1 MDRFED
7 AKLRIK
13 EGNDLVA
20 LIEQYQP
27 LRPRGR
33 TLVSLCPF
41 HAENSPSF
49 TVFRETQHFRCFG
62 CGKTGDVFTW
72 LMERDGMTFREAME
86 MLAERA
92 GVSLEGVF
100 QKGPGR
106 DQQQKARTAYEAL
119 SAVADFFHRSLLT
132 KEGEPARAYLEE
144 RSLDEA
150 IVPWTLGYHPYSK
163 GSLQAFAR
171 EQKFPLQI
179 LEEAG
184 LLRNGREIYAGRLMF
199 PIVDERGRTVGFGG
213 RLVPGGPGN
222 EPRGDYK
229 PPKYL
234 NSPESPFFSK
244 RRVLYGLRAAK
255 QAGERRLIVMEG
267 YTDVIACHLAGFQ
280 GAVASLGTAFTAE
293 HARTVERYADQ
304 GVVLMFDGDRAGK
317 QACERAHRELINSRL
332 SVRIAMV
339 TDGSEDAKDPAD
351 VVLAR
356 PGEDEE
362 VVGERRGRFAD
373 TLEGAPDAMSVWFR
387 LLRQKYDFRQGAEF
401 EAAARE
407 CARLLE
413 QVEVPVRRRAL
424 LGEMAR
430 HLDVPKQELE
440 QLVRGSNRAT
450 QQEPSEPHYDEE
462 EMVMPDLPDGA
473 APRAKPSP
481 LQLAEATMLACIL
494 RQPDLL
500 VSLDFDENPLQVAEI
515 KQLFDWSAEGLAIG
529 RDAGPDLFR
538 YLFTRSSDRPG
549 LQSMLALAHERAERM
564 DEPAEVLSGIVAGRQ
579 RVASGSQRRSL
590 REQWLQALRAGD
602 KDLAAELQQKM
613 LESKRRQSPRTKLSE
628 AQASSSVPIKRA
640 PPKFGLAAKAE
651 QEAKAA
657 ASGAAP
663 AQVEPAPGDPAPGN
677 PAPAEPARSEPAAAD
692 AVSADNPD
700 SSSSDA
706 VAAPQ
711 AADASQDAEVDAGT
725 AASPSASAGPAPEPS
740 APEQRRAPP
749 EHASEPVQPDYIEH
763 TVLPDLPDRPFD
775 SPANEAEGGA

>member
-13 EGNDLVA
+13 EGSDLVA

-72 LMERDGMTFREAME
+72 LMERDGLSFREAME
-86 MLAERA
+86 TLAERV

-100 QKGPGR
+100 QKGAGR
-106 DQQQKARTAYEAL
+106 DSQQKARTAYEAL
-119 SAVADFFHRSLLT
+119 SLVADFFHRSLLT
-132 KEGEPARAYLEE
+132 PEGSPARKYLES

-150 IVPWTLGYHPYSK
+150 IVPWTLGYHPY
-163 GSLQAFAR
+163 GGGHLQEFAR
-171 EQKFPLQI
+171 EQKLPTEI

-222 EPRGDYK
+222 DSRGDYK

-267 YTDVIACHLAGFQ
+267 YTDVIACHLAGFP
-280 GAVASLGTAFTAE
+280 GAVAALGTAFTAE

-304 GVVLMFDGDRAGK
+304 GVVLMFDGDRAGR

-332 SVRIAMV
+332 AVRIAMV

-356 PGEDEE
+356 TGEDEE
-362 VVGERRGRFAD
+362 LVVERRGRFAD
-373 TLEGAPDAMSVWFR
+373 TVDGAPDAMTVWFR
-387 LLRQKYDFRQGAEF
+387 LLRSRFDFSQSVNI

-407 CARLLE
+407 CAALLG
-413 QVEVPVRRRAL
+413 QVEVPVRRAAL
-424 LGEMAR
+424 TEEMAR
-430 HLDVPKQELE
+430 HLAVPSQALE
-440 QLVRGSNRAT
+440 RLLRDAPKPRRS
-450 QQEPSEPHYDEE
+450 SEPDLNET
-462 EMVMPDLPDGA
+462 VMPDIPTERPTL
-473 APRAKPSP
+473 
-481 LQLAEATMLACIL
+481 LQRTEAEMLACIL
-494 RQPDLL
+494 AKPDLL
-500 VSLDFDENPLQVAEI
+500 VDLDFDQTPLQVPEI

-538 YLFTRSSDRPG
+538 YLFARASERPG
-549 LQSMLALAHERAERM
+549 LQSMMALAHERAERM
-564 DEPAEVLSGIVAGRQ
+564 TEPDQVLSGIVKGRQ
-579 RVASGSQRRSL
+579 RVIGGSQRRGL
-590 REQWLQALRAGD
+590 REKWLQAMKAGD
-602 KDLAAELQQKM
+602 SATAAELQQEM
-613 LESKRRQSPRTKLSE
+613 LNSKRRERPRPGVIGADAEVPT
-628 AQASSSVPIKRA
+628 AQKR
-640 PPKFGLAAKAE
+640 PPPSFGIAAKAQQKQAE
-651 QEAKAA
+651 MDAHSKAA
-657 ASGAAP
+657 ASQQPAAP
-663 AQVEPAPGDPAPGN
+663 KTTQLAPIEPDAPV
-677 PAPAEPARSEPAAAD
+677 AEKTTSH
-692 AVSADNPD
+692 VSAH
-700 SSSSDA
+700 
-706 VAAPQ
+706 
-711 AADASQDAEVDAGT
+711 EL
-725 AASPSASAGPAPEPS
+725 APEPKQPPM
-740 APEQRRAPP
+740 PEQPTMDEQDCLLDPGLPP
-749 EHASEPVQPDYIEH
+749 QSDFAH
-763 TVLPDLPDRPFD
+763 
-775 SPANEAEGGA
+775 EAENGA

>member
-49 TVFRETQHFRCFG
+49 TVFKETQHFHCFG

-72 LMERDGMTFREAME
+72 LMERDGLSFREAME
-86 MLAERA
+86 TLAERA
-92 GVSLEGVF
+92 GVTLEGVF
-100 QKGPGR
+100 SKGPGR
-106 DQQQKARTAYEAL
+106 DQQNKARTAYEAL
-119 SAVADFFHRSLLT
+119 AAVADFLHRSLLT
-132 KEGEPARAYLEE
+132 PEGEAARAYLEE
-144 RSLDEA
+144 RSLDAA
-150 IVPWTLGYHPYSK
+150 IVPWTLGYHPYGG

-171 EQKFPLQI
+171 EHKIPFEI
-179 LEEAG
+179 LEESG
-184 LLRNGREIYAGRLMF
+184 LLKNGREIYAGRLMF

-255 QAGERRLIVMEG
+255 QAGERRLVVMEG

-362 VVGERRGRFAD
+362 IVGERRGRFAD
-373 TLEGAPDAMSVWFR
+373 TVDGAPDAMSVWFR
-387 LLRQKYDFRQGAEF
+387 LLRQRFDFRQAVGVEQ
-401 EAAARE
+401 AARE
-407 CARLLE
+407 CARLLD
-413 QVEVPVRRRAL
+413 QVEVPVRRSAL

-430 HLDVPKQELE
+430 HLDVPKQDLE
-440 QLVRGSNRAT
+440 QLMRDDPRARRANT
-450 QQEPSEPHYDEE
+450 EQNGEPHFDENE
-462 EMVMPDLPDGA
+462 VVLPNLPDAG
-473 APRAKPSP
+473 KPTL
-481 LQLAEATMLACIL
+481 LQRTEAEMLACIL
-494 RQPDLL
+494 KQPDLL
-500 VSLDFDENPLQVAEI
+500 VSLDFDEVPLQVAEI

-529 RDAGPDLFR
+529 RDSGADLFR
-538 YLFTRSSDRPG
+538 YLFTRSSEQAA
-549 LQSMLALAHERAERM
+549 LQSMLALAHDRAERM
-564 DEPAEVLSGIVAGRQ
+564 EQPGEVLSGIVTGRQ
-579 RVASGSQRRSL
+579 RVVGGSQRRTL
-590 REQWLQALRAGD
+590 REKWLQAIKSGD
-602 KDLAAELQQKM
+602 TDSAAELQKM
-613 LESKRRQSPRTKLSE
+613 MLDSKRRERPRSGLIGEDAST
-628 AQASSSVPIKRA
+628 QAEPAKRR
-640 PPKFGLAAKAE
+640 PPSFGLAAKAA
-651 QEAKAA
+651 Q
-657 ASGAAP
+657 AAP
-663 AQVEPAPGDPAPGN
+663 TAN
-677 PAPAEPARSEPAAAD
+677 TEPARAELPVAPEPT
-692 AVSADNPD
+692 PPKTQP
-700 SSSSDA
+700 
-706 VAAPQ
+706 VATA
-711 AADASQDAEVDAGT
+711 QDAEAD
-725 AASPSASAGPAPEPS
+725 SASR
-740 APEQRRAPP
+740 PEQ
-749 EHASEPVQPDYIEH
+749 PDHIEH
-763 TVLPDLPDRPFD
+763 TVLPDVPF
-775 SPANEAEGGA
+775 EAEGGA

>member
-49 TVFRETQHFRCFG
+49 TVFKETQHFHCFG

-72 LMERDGMTFREAME
+72 LMERDGLSFREAME
-86 MLAERA
+86 TLAERA
-92 GVSLEGVF
+92 GVSMEGVF
-100 QKGPGR
+100 SKGPGR
-106 DQQQKARTAYEAL
+106 DQQIKARTAYEAL
-119 SAVADFFHRSLLT
+119 AAVADFFHRSLLT
-132 KEGEPARAYLEE
+132 SEGEAARAYLED
-144 RSLDEA
+144 RRLDEA
-150 IVPWTLGYHPYSK
+150 IVPWTLGYHPYGG

-171 EQKFPLQI
+171 EQKLPIEI

-184 LLRNGREIYAGRLMF
+184 LVKNGREIYAGRLMF

-213 RLVPGGPGN
+213 RLVPGGLGN
-222 EPRGDYK
+222 EQRGDYK

-373 TLEGAPDAMSVWFR
+373 TVDGAPDAMSVWFR
-387 LLRQKYDFRQGAEF
+387 LLRQRFDFRQAVGVEQ
-401 EAAARE
+401 AARE

-413 QVEVPVRRRAL
+413 QVEVPVRRSAL

-430 HLDVPKQELE
+430 HLDVPKKDLE
-440 QLVRGSNRAT
+440 QLMRDAPRPRRAKS
-450 QQEPSEPHYDEE
+450 ESGGEPHFDENE
-462 EMVMPDLPDGA
+462 IVLPDLPAD
-473 APRAKPSP
+473 AKPTL
-481 LQLAEATMLACIL
+481 LQRTEAEMLACIL
-494 RQPDLL
+494 KQPDLL
-500 VSLDFDENPLQVAEI
+500 VSLDFDEVPLQVAEI

-549 LQSMLALAHERAERM
+549 LQSMLALAHDRAERM
-564 DEPAEVLSGIVAGRQ
+564 EEPGEVLSGIVTGRQ
-579 RVASGSQRRSL
+579 RVVGGSQRRTL
-590 REQWLQALRAGD
+590 REKWLQAIKSGD
-602 KDLAAELQQKM
+602 TDTAAELQKLM
-613 LESKRRQSPRTKLSE
+613 LDSKRRERPRRGLLG
-628 AQASSSVPIKRA
+628 ADAAASGVPAKR
-640 PPKFGLAAKAE
+640 PPPTFGLAAKAVAAAAA
-651 QEAKAA
+651 EAKEA
-657 ASGAAP
+657 GAKPAP
-663 AQVEPAPGDPAPGN
+663 APAVPAQPE
-677 PAPAEPARSEPAAAD
+677 APAEPIPSPQAEQ
-692 AVSADNPD
+692 
-700 SSSSDA
+700 
-706 VAAPQ
+706 AAPPER
-711 AADASQDAEVDAGT
+711 AAEAAQPSQPDQ
-725 AASPSASAGPAPEPS
+725 PA
-740 APEQRRAPP
+740 APEQP
-749 EHASEPVQPDYIEH
+749 EYIEH
-763 TVLPDLPDRPFD
+763 TVLPDVPF
-775 SPANEAEGGA
+775 EAEGGA